1 MTENPHA
8 TALPLLEEVKLQAR
22 VLLPVVRALRERLG
36 REAAD
41 ALVGAA
47 LRDWSRDLH
56 RRIGDDKG
64 GGARE
69 KWEALWADL
78 RPRIGDAVEREMLAE
93 SATVREYNVIRCA
106 YAEFFKSLG
115 EPELGRF
122 LLCDLDFD
130 LAAVGAPDVEFARTQ
145 TIMAGASHCD
155 FRYRF
160 NR

>member
-8 TALPLLEEVKLQAR
+8 TTLPLLEEVKLQAR
-22 VLLPVVRALRERLG
+22 VLLPVLRALREKLG

-47 LRDWSRDLH
+47 LREWSRELH
-56 RRIGDDKG
+56 RRIGAEKG
-64 GGARE
+64 GGPRQQ
-69 KWEALWADL
+69 WEALWADL
-78 RPRIGDAVEREMLAE
+78 RPRIGGAVERDMLTDTAE
-93 SATVREYNVIRCA
+93 VRDYNVTRCA
-106 YAEFFKSLG
+106 YAEFFRSLG

-130 LAAVGAPDVEFARTQ
+130 LAEVGAPEVEFRRTQ
-145 TIMAGASHCD
+145 TIMSGAPYCD

-160 NR
+160 AR